1 MRSADIKPLSGPFAA
16 LLWEQW
22 RLTRPVLLLPLLAS
36 LMVVGLWT
44 WNDDRS
50 PLFRDAVA
58 FTGLGILVCAYCA
71 MLLLVSQPDKRMNLR
86 LSVAER
92 YQRIPVSPWLI
103 LLASLLVRS
112 LLAFGCMYCFATISA
127 TLWRLYPAYNW
138 NSPDNAFSA
147 SLAFTSMMLLLYG
160 VVAAVSPW
168 GERLTGIVL
177 GVFSITLFIAKGM
190 APEISDAYPVSI
202 FFCSLMLACLGSLW
216 SSRALH
222 RQVVFTSP
230 SLAGFRSRGAY
241 ARISDIPHFGTR
253 TQAQRWFEW
262 QRFGWMPIS
271 IGVLAML
278 WVVVLHLYAE
288 GAFAH
293 DQFKLLAILLVNALG
308 GCIAGTTLLFFAADY
323 RLFRSPSGR
332 YLFTR
337 PFAPSLVASARIATI
352 VKIILLSSVGAA
364 TLFQFFALVLALI
377 RMDSAYLDPR
387 QFLPYFDS
395 DTGFGVIGVIAT
407 AFIVMVIPMAANRWS
422 FLVLLPT
429 SLAGLITESHVISIL
444 IGTMALAAA
453 LGMAFYTR
461 IWKPGLLLAFIFFL
475 FGFLSP
481 VLMFYS
487 LPPDY
492 VYAFLTLTTG
502 LICMPFTFHI
512 NRSATYLPRRLEP
525 SLEAAQ
531 I

>member
-1 MRSADIKPLSGPFAA
+1 MRARDIKPLRGPLHA

-22 RLTRPVLLLPLLAS
+22 RLARPVLLLPVLAS
-36 LMVVGLWT
+36 LMVAGLWS

-50 PLFRDAVA
+50 PLFKDAVA
-58 FTGLGILVCAYCA
+58 FTSLGILVCAYCA
-71 MLLLVSQPDKRMNLR
+71 LLLLVSQPDKKMNLR
-86 LSVAER
+86 LTVAER
-92 YQRIPVSPWLI
+92 FQRIPVSPWLI

-112 LLAFGCMYCFATISA
+112 LLAFGCMYCFAATSA
-127 TLWRLYPAYNW
+127 ALWHLYPVYNW
-138 NSPDNAFSA
+138 ISPNDAFSA
-147 SLAFTSMMLLLYG
+147 AVAFTSMMLLLYG
-160 VVAAVSPW
+160 VVAAVSPG

-177 GVFSITLFIAKGM
+177 GLFSIILFIAKGL
-190 APEISDAYPVSI
+190 APEILDAYPVSI
-202 FFCSLMLACLGSLW
+202 LFCSLMLACLGSLC
-216 SSRALH
+216 SSRVLRH
-222 RQVVFTSP
+222 QLVFTPPSLVVFRT
-230 SLAGFRSRGAY
+230 RGVY

-271 IGVLAML
+271 IGVLATL
-278 WVVVLHLYAE
+278 WVAVLHIYAE

-293 DQFKLLAILLVNALG
+293 DQFKLLALLLVNALG

-332 YLFTR
+332 FLFTR
-337 PFAPSLVASARIATI
+337 PFAPCLIASARIATI
-352 VKIILLSSVGAA
+352 VKIVLLSSVGAA
-364 TLFQFFALVLALI
+364 TLFQLFALVLALI
-377 RMDSAYLDPR
+377 RMDLAYLDPR
-387 QFLPYFDS
+387 QFLPYFES
-395 DTGFGVIGVIAT
+395 DTGFGAIGVIAT
-407 AFIVMVIPMAANRWS
+407 AFIFLLIPMAANRWS

-429 SLAGLITESHVISIL
+429 SLAGLTTESHVISIF

-461 IWKPGLLLAFIFFL
+461 IWKPVLLLVFLLSL

-492 VYAFLTLTTG
+492 VYAFLILTTG
-502 LICMPFTFHI
+502 LLCMPFTFHI

-525 SLEAAQ
+525 SQKAAQ
-531 I
+531 K